1 MIEDTVAKLEQRIA
15 SLSSVPAEKR
25 DELVALF
32 HRLKTELATLPD
44 SRSDVAESI
53 TRFAELSTFE
63 ATRAN
68 GSAALRTLSRDG
80 LTTSVEGFEAS
91 HPRLVQVANSIC
103 VSLSN
108 LGI

>member
-1 MIEDTVAKLEQRIA
+1 MIDDTVAKLEKRIA
-15 SLSSVPAEKR
+15 SLSSLPAER
-25 DELVALF
+25 RAELVALF
-32 HRLKTELATLPD
+32 QQLKTELATLPD
-44 SRSDVAESI
+44 SRSDAAETI
-53 TRFAELSTFE
+53 TRFAELSAHE

-68 GSAALRTLSRDG
+68 GSAALRALTRDG
-80 LTTSVEGFEAS
+80 LTASVEGFEAS